1 LELYSDDY
9 AKYTTNPN
17 RRAGSLQSYQREM
30 IQLKKIQTP
39 AALISGMGFGL
50 SKLPDAPTP
59 TVSL

>member
-1 LELYSDDY
+1 
-9 AKYTTNPN
+9 
-17 RRAGSLQSYQREM
+17 M

-50 SKLPDAPTP
+50 SKLPDAPSP